1 MKSTLQPKPPRQNLT
16 IRMTPELKQRAQI
29 SAIQQQRSLS
39 DLIEEALETL
49 LNRQER
55 AA

>member
-1 MKSTLQPKPPRQNLT
+1 MKSALLQKPPRQNLT

-29 SAIQQQRSLS
+29 SAIQQKRSLS

-49 LNRQER
+49 LSRQER